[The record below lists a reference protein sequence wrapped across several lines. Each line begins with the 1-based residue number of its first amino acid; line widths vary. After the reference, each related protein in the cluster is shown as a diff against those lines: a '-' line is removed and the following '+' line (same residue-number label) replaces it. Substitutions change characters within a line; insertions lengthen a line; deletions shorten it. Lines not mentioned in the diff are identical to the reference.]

1 MKDKISSIFVP
12 VVLLISACT
21 FIISYYFLN
30 IDLVDSFLRSI
41 AVLVISCPCA
51 MGLATP
57 TAVMVGIGRAAKNGI
72 LIKGGDTLEKFS
84 TIKNFFFDK
93 TGTITT
99 GEFKI
104 KKLNVLEGEE
114 NFTKRLIYN
123 LEKHSSHPIARSLVS
138 ELSSF
143 SEDIDFTEINE
154 NKGVGV
160 SATYKEDVYVIGSDR
175 ILVLDPKNTHDLYLT
190 KNNDLIATIDIE
202 DEVKPST
209 KKVVELINSLGINTN
224 MLSGDKEIKCKNIG
238 YKIPFHSIKWEMLPE
253 EKLSVIKE
261 TNLNNRTAMI
271 GDGINDAPSL
281 SEATI
286 GISIGGST
294 AVAIQSSDIVLLNKN
309 NLEQLPKALQ
319 ISKHTFLTIKQNLFW
334 AFSYN
339 IVAIP
344 IAAMGYLDP
353 MWGALFMAF
362 SDVVVIGNSIRL
374 KYKKLD

>member
-1 MKDKISSIFVP
+1 MS
-12 VVLLISACT
+12 
-21 FIISYYFLN
+21 
-30 IDLVDSFLRSI
+30 
-41 AVLVISCPCA
+41 
-51 MGLATP
+51 
-57 TAVMVGIGRAAKNGI
+57 
-72 LIKGGDTLEKFS
+72 
-84 TIKNFFFDK
+84 
-93 TGTITT
+93 
-99 GEFKI
+99 
-104 KKLNVLEGEE
+104 
-114 NFTKRLIYN
+114 
-123 LEKHSSHPIARSLVS
+123 
-138 ELSSF
+138 
-143 SEDIDFTEINE
+143 
-154 NKGVGV
+154 
-160 SATYKEDVYVIGSDR
+160 
-175 ILVLDPKNTHDLYLT
+175 DLYLT

-238 YKIPFHSIKWEMLPE
+238 YKIPFNSIKWEMLPE

-261 TNLNNRTAMI
+261 TNLNNNTAMI